1 MGTDEMPE
9 TLQASQLN
17 DTPEATETSK
27 PSTPSRPF
35 VPNFTLPLTGGG
47 LFSKKITVSR
57 KPDENKE
64 NESIDTATPL
74 TPTSPVFKQPTATK
88 LINSI
93 FKQQTSPKPA
103 TEAIAFVTSLHTLS
117 APREIT
123 IVTSAGESFQVRRNE
138 RALNRETTASAE
150 KDAPTGLNYYG
161 IDIHGILDAIS
172 NQKSSQKA
180 VIPVETS
187 VDTGVK
193 GKPQLLWTEKYRA
206 KKFTDLVGDER
217 THRDVLRWMKRW
229 DRIVFPAQHRATQ
242 KRKASLMEEEP
253 EHQKILLLHGPPGL
267 GKTTLAHVAARQAG
281 YEPLEI
287 NASDDRSGGV
297 VKGKIKDMLTI
308 EGVKSCG
315 LMSGKKKQA
324 NAGKPVCLVIDEID
338 GVTGGGAGG
347 GSGGSGGGSEAGF
360 IKALIDLIMEDR
372 RSCENGSN
380 LGPNKRRSKKESF
393 KLRRPII
400 AVCND
405 LYAPI
410 LKPLRQFAEV
420 VQMRVPPVNL
430 IVERLEWIFQKEGYA
445 TEDGAVRKIVELSS
459 MAGSMRKGDMRGAL
473 VNGEWI
479 AAKMKLDQAVS
490 AKNSRGR
497 KILTRKAVEDELVGS
512 RIGDSDGKG
521 SNGGRMVMRDALES
535 VFYIKREPPVRGA
548 AAKMQKKSPTT
559 NLQELVEG
567 LGEFGKLTMGKNC
580 SLCHVGIL
588 LTLLPDC
595 FATYPTKNFNDDSI
609 LTKPNTAYEWLF
621 FSDIMSPRVQSE
633 AAASSYLTYPIL
645 AFHHLFASGAGP
657 SSANNPRDREDNEE
671 QLPFS
676 GAGAD
681 WEAYE
686 AQKEHTS
693 ILNTIHSS
701 LVTPQ
706 LSQTFKNPASIV
718 MELAPFV
725 NRMLSP
731 QINPVLV
738 SGSGYAVASVRRDSE
753 KKLVAR
759 AVNAMEAAGVKFEK
773 VRVEVA
779 PGVVAGSGWAYRMDP
794 PLDAMGIFPTFNVG
808 GEAVRYAVRQVLDQE
823 WRKLRL
829 SKNKEAREARM
840 GTLPSKTGPSSG
852 KEDTKDIDVR
862 PTTKVKRDFF
872 GRIVV
877 QCDDEAPGE
886 GPRKKRKVVE
896 KKRDVWVSY
905 NEGFSNAVRKDIT
918 LDELM
923 AELI

>member
-1 MGTDEMPE
+1 MDLDAMPDTQESQLSDAPE
-9 TLQASQLN
+9 TT
-17 DTPEATETSK
+17 DIPKT
-27 PSTPSRPF
+27 STPAQPF

-47 LFSKKITVSR
+47 LFSKKITISR
-57 KPDENKE
+57 QPDGNKE
-64 NESIDTATPL
+64 NESIDTAAPP
-74 TPTSPVFKQPTATK
+74 TPTSPVFKQPTATE
-88 LINSI
+88 LRNSVL
-93 FKQQTSPKPA
+93 KSRPSPKP
-103 TEAIAFVTSLHTLS
+103 TTAFTFPLRTLS
-117 APREIT
+117 APQEIT
-123 IVTSAGESFQVRRNE
+123 IVTSAGESIQVRRNE
-138 RALNRETTASAE
+138 RLNGGTTASTE
-150 KDAPTGLNYYG
+150 NDAPTGSNYYG
-161 IDIHGILDAIS
+161 VDIHGILDEYN

-180 VIPVETS
+180 AVTPVETP

-193 GKPQLLWTEKYRA
+193 CKPQLLWTEKYRA

-229 DRIVFPAQHRATQ
+229 DRIVFPAQHRMAQ
-242 KRKASLMEEEP
+242 KRKAGPVEEEP
-253 EHQKILLLHGPPGL
+253 EHRKILLLHGPPGL

-315 LMSGKKKQA
+315 LISGKKKQA

-338 GVTGGGAGG
+338 GVTGGG
-347 GSGGSGGGSEAGF
+347 SEAGF

-372 RSCENGSN
+372 KTNENGSN
-380 LGPNKRRSKKESF
+380 LGTNKRRSKKESF

-405 LYAPI
+405 LYAPA
-410 LKPLRQFAEV
+410 LKPLRQFAEI

-430 IVERLEWIFQKEGYA
+430 IVERLECIFQKEGYA
-445 TEDGAVRKIVELSS
+445 TENGAVRKLVELSS
-459 MAGSMRKGDMRGAL
+459 MAGSTRKGDMRGAL

-479 AAKMKLDQAVS
+479 AAKMKLDPTMS
-490 AKNSRGR
+490 TKNSRGR
-497 KILTRKAVEDELVGS
+497 KILTRKAVEDELVGN

-535 VFYIKREPPVRGA
+535 VFHIKRDPPGRGA
-548 AAKMQKKSPTT
+548 AAKIQKKTPAT

-567 LGEFGKLTMGKNC
+567 LGEFSKLTM
-580 SLCHVGIL
+580 
-588 LTLLPDC
+588 DC

-621 FSDIMSPRVQSE
+621 FSDIMSPRVHSE

-657 SSANNPRDREDNEE
+657 SSANNLRDKEDDE

-701 LVTPQ
+701 LATPQ
-706 LSQTFKNPASIV
+706 LSQTFKNPASIA

-759 AVNAMEAAGVKFEK
+759 AVNAMEAVGASFEK
-773 VRVEVA
+773 VRVEIA
-779 PGVVAGSGWAYRMDP
+779 PGVMAGSGWAYRMDP
-794 PLDAMGIFPTFNVG
+794 PLDAMGIFPTFNAK

-823 WRKLRL
+823 WRKLKL
-829 SKNKEAREARM
+829 SKQKEAREARM
-840 GTLPSKTGPSSG
+840 GTLPSKIEPSSMVE
-852 KEDTKDIDVR
+852 EDTKDPDVR
-862 PTTKVKRDFF
+862 PTKKVKRDFF

-877 QCDDEAPGE
+877 QNDDVSGKKGKVE
-886 GPRKKRKVVE
+886 GKHEGVSKAVKK
-896 KKRDVWVSY
+896 
-905 NEGFSNAVRKDIT
+905 GLT
-918 LDELM
+918 LE
-923 AELI
+923 ELIAGMT

>member
-1 MGTDEMPE
+1 
-9 TLQASQLN
+9 
-17 DTPEATETSK
+17 
-27 PSTPSRPF
+27 
-35 VPNFTLPLTGGG
+35 
-47 LFSKKITVSR
+47 
-57 KPDENKE
+57 
-64 NESIDTATPL
+64 
-74 TPTSPVFKQPTATK
+74 
-88 LINSI
+88 
-93 FKQQTSPKPA
+93 
-103 TEAIAFVTSLHTLS
+103 
-117 APREIT
+117 
-123 IVTSAGESFQVRRNE
+123 
-138 RALNRETTASAE
+138 
-150 KDAPTGLNYYG
+150 YYG
-161 IDIHGILDAIS
+161 VDIHGILDEYN

-180 VIPVETS
+180 TVTPVETS

-193 GKPQLLWTEKYRA
+193 CKPQLLWTEKYRA
-206 KKFTDLVGDER
+206 KKFTDLIGDER

-229 DRIVFPAQHRATQ
+229 DRIVFPAQHRAAQ
-242 KRKASLMEEEP
+242 KRKAGPVEEEP
-253 EHQKILLLHGPPGL
+253 EHRKILLLHGPPGL

-315 LMSGKKKQA
+315 LISGKKKLA

-338 GVTGGGAGG
+338 GVTGGGG
-347 GSGGSGGGSEAGF
+347 GSGESGGGARGSEAGF

-372 RSCENGSN
+372 KTNENGSN
-380 LGPNKRRSKKESF
+380 LGTNKRRSKKESF

-405 LYAPI
+405 LYAPA
-410 LKPLRQFAEV
+410 LKPLRQFAEI

-430 IVERLEWIFQKEGYA
+430 IVERLECIFQKEGYA
-445 TEDGAVRKIVELSS
+445 TENGAVRKLVELSS
-459 MAGSMRKGDMRGAL
+459 MAGSTRKGDMRGAL

-479 AAKMKLDQAVS
+479 AAKMKLDPTMS
-490 AKNSRGR
+490 TKNPQGR
-497 KILTRKAVEDELVGS
+497 KILTRKAVEDELVGN

-521 SNGGRMVMRDALES
+521 SNGGRMIMRDALES
-535 VFYIKREPPVRGA
+535 VFHIKRDPPGRGA
-548 AAKMQKKSPTT
+548 AAKIQKKSPVT

-567 LGEFGKLTMGKNC
+567 LGEFSKLTM
-580 SLCHVGIL
+580 
-588 LTLLPDC
+588 DC

-621 FSDIMSPRVQSE
+621 FSDIMSPRVHNE

-657 SSANNPRDREDNEE
+657 SSANNLRDKEDDKE

-693 ILNTIHSS
+693 TLNTIHSS
-701 LVTPQ
+701 LATPQ
-706 LSQTFKNPASIV
+706 LSQTFKNPASIA

-759 AVNAMEAAGVKFEK
+759 AVNAMEA
-773 VRVEVA
+773 
-779 PGVVAGSGWAYRMDP
+779 VVLVGSGWAYRMDP
-794 PLDAMGIFPTFNVG
+794 PLDAMGIFPTFNEK

-823 WRKLRL
+823 WRKLKL
-829 SKNKEAREARM
+829 SKQKAAREARM
-840 GTLPSKTGPSSG
+840 GTLPSKIEPSSIAE
-852 KEDTKDIDVR
+852 EDTKDPDVR
-862 PTTKVKRDFF
+862 PTKKVKRDFF

-877 QCDDEAPGE
+877 QNDGVPGKKGKVDGKHE
-886 GPRKKRKVVE
+886 GVSKAVKK
-896 KKRDVWVSY
+896 
-905 NEGFSNAVRKDIT
+905 GLT
-918 LDELM
+918 LE
-923 AELI
+923 ELIAGMT